1 MLIIRALQQ
10 VLGEKVPVSDRVP
23 NLLMPIAGY
32 THTYSVPS
40 SCMPSR
46 GGRLFTPLARE
57 QAAQSTARPR
67 AAPRTALAALSR
79 SARLHSVMGELCGD
93 RTACRT
99 SSARTASTSP
109 RAQPAPF
116 CSSQTCG
123 PLRRGPTLDGAA
135 PHACSRGQVPVFR
148 KANSILFSPACA
160 SKRYAGR
167 TPNSAKPTFTGE
179 LRAGVAHRPAVT
191 TRRSRDASRQQA
203 TSTKRKAS
211 PSPGCSST
219 ST

>member
-1 MLIIRALQQ
+1 MLAHTRPSTGPRREGAGERPRA
-10 VLGEKVPVSDRVP
+10 EPADADRR
-23 NLLMPIAGY
+23 IY
-32 THTYSVPS
+32 TYSVPS

-46 GGRLFTPLARE
+46 GGRLFTLLARE

-109 RAQPAPF
+109 RAPPAPS
-116 CSSQTCG
+116 CSSQTW
-123 PLRRGPTLDGAA
+123 PAQTRPTLDGAA
-135 PHACSRGQVPVFR
+135 PHACSREQVPVFR

>member
-1 MLIIRALQQ
+1 MLAPPRPSTGPRREGAGERPRA
-10 VLGEKVPVSDRVP
+10 EPADADRR
-23 NLLMPIAGY
+23 IY
-32 THTYSVPS
+32 TYSVPS

-109 RAQPAPF
+109 RAPPAPS

-123 PLRRGPTLDGAA
+123 PLRRGQHSMEPPLTPAA
-135 PHACSRGQVPVFR
+135 VGRCPSSGRQTRSSSRRLAPR
-148 KANSILFSPACA
+148 SATPAARQTAPSQLSRASCA
-160 SKRYAGR
+160 
-167 TPNSAKPTFTGE
+167 
-179 LRAGVAHRPAVT
+179 RAWRIVQP
-191 TRRSRDASRQQA
+191 
-203 TSTKRKAS
+203 
-211 PSPGCSST
+211 
-219 ST
+219 